1 MVRRYYELPSL
12 TALAV
17 FEATARHKSFKLAA
31 DELNVTTGAI
41 SRQIKA
47 VEDEIGTPVFIRS
60 NVGVQLT
67 PAGEELYSVL
77 AHSFARASETVQ
89 RIKRGQGTKSVT
101 LACTNAFATMW
112 LMPRMGE
119 FWRQY
124 PELLVDHMIS
134 DNARDFRRAEVDLR
148 IRYGFGAWSD
158 ESACLLLQERIY
170 PVCGMA
176 FARRHQGV
184 KASDLPKLPLIHVDR
199 VDPDWTGWDE
209 MLRRAGIQHGPL
221 SGRRFNNF
229 TVALQ
234 ATQEDQGVAIGWHQL
249 VKAPIHERKLRRL
262 TDLEMSAP
270 GSYYLT
276 WNENRDLSPAA
287 ETLKSWLIAVA
298 AREPV
303 SRDT

>member
-17 FEATARHKSFKLAA
+17 FEASARHKSFKLAA
-31 DELNVTTGAI
+31 GELNVTTGAV

-47 VEDEIGTPVFIRS
+47 IEDEIGAPLFVRS

-67 PAGEELYSVL
+67 PAGEELYTVL
-77 AHSFARASETVQ
+77 ANSFARASETVQ
-89 RIKRGQGTKSVT
+89 RIKRGEGAKSVT
-101 LACTNAFATMW
+101 LACTNGFAMMW

-124 PELLVDHMIS
+124 PDILVDHMIS

-158 ESACLLLQERIY
+158 ENACLLLQERIY
-170 PVCGMA
+170 PVCGMV
-176 FARRHQGV
+176 FARQHEGV
-184 KASDLPKLPLIHVDR
+184 MASDLPNLPLIHVAR

-221 SGRRFNNF
+221 TGRRFNNF

-234 ATQEDQGVAIGWHQL
+234 ATQEDQGVAVGWHQL
-249 VKAPIHERKLRRL
+249 VKAAMRERKLCRI
-262 TDLEMSAP
+262 TDLEMPAP
-270 GSYYLT
+270 GGYYLT
-276 WNENRDLSPAA
+276 WNENRELSPAA

-298 AREPV
+298 ARDPV
-303 SRDT
+303 SEDA